1 MKGWQGHGQSW
12 EHAPNKYGHTHK
24 GPNDPKSPL
33 RILCA
38 SQERFVSST
47 HQSPHDH
54 LYSMSNLGSSHRA
67 GRPHFVG
74 VALPPRGQSPLLP
87 REPPPPRSA
96 SARAPT
102 VLAYG
107 QLSKL
112 ERAQRA
118 ARRGTEDWR
127 ASKQRS
133 AATLVEALARPVPRR
148 LLLPHI
154 PRRLQV
160 QVRWD
165 RFGVQLL

>member
-1 MKGWQGHGQSW
+1 MSF
-12 EHAPNKYGHTHK
+12 A
-24 GPNDPKSPL
+24 
-33 RILCA
+33 
-38 SQERFVSST
+38 SST
-47 HQSPHDH
+47 HHDH